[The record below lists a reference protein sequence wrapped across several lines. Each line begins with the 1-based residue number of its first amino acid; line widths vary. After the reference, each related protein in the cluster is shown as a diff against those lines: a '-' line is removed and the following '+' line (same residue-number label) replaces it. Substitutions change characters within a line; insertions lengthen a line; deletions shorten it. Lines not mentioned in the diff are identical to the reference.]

1 MTAEPVTE
9 PTDRLEPLPEDWTR
23 ALAVAA
29 HPDDLEYGAASAI
42 ARWTSQGKQVTYLLV
57 TDGEAGIDGM
67 APSEAGPLR
76 RDEEI
81 ASAAEVGVD
90 TVDFLGLPDG
100 LVEADQHTRRLLAAA
115 IRRHRPE
122 VVICPNFRESWGM
135 PSWNH
140 VDHRNVGVAL
150 LDAARDAG
158 NRWIFTELI
167 GEGLEPWSGVR
178 FVAFSGSPQSTH
190 AVDVTDFLD
199 RGIASLEQH
208 RVYLDALPEGTMGT
222 DPEAMLRGFG
232 EQAGPRLGVDLAVP
246 FEVIPV

>member
-1 MTAEPVTE
+1 MTDSEP
-9 PTDRLEPLPEDWTR
+9 DRARLEQLPEDWTR

-42 ARWTSQGKQVTYLLV
+42 ARWTSQGKHVAYLLV

-67 APSEAGPLR
+67 SPAEAGPLR
-76 RDEEI
+76 RAEEV
-81 ASAAEVGVD
+81 ASAAVVGVD

-100 LVEADQHTRRLLAAA
+100 LVEPDHHTRRLLAAA

-122 VVICPNFRESWGM
+122 VLICPNFRESWGM

-140 VDHRNVGVAL
+140 VDHRHVGVAL

-178 FVAFSGSPQSTH
+178 FVAFSGSPQATH

-199 RGIASLEQH
+199 RGVASLEEH

-232 EQAGPRLGVDLAVP
+232 EQTGPLLGVDLAVS